1 MHWKA
6 GAMANSP
13 TLTFRVHD
21 TSGATTDL
29 PFSAHRLVI
38 AGWAG
43 RDEASLL
50 HHIEELASIGIAP
63 PSKTP
68 LFYAAAASLLTQ
80 APTLEVLGSETSGE
94 VEPLLILAD
103 GEAFIG
109 VGSDHT
115 DRQAEAWSVPHS
127 KQLCGKP
134 VSGDLW
140 RFSDVAPHWDQIVLR
155 SWIPG
160 ASGKWELYQQ
170 GKVAG
175 LRRPDD
181 LAILAGGLTSGT
193 AMLCGTLG
201 AIGGI
206 RPAPAFR
213 MQLHDPVL
221 GRSIDHAYQVAA
233 LPVVS

>member
-1 MHWKA
+1 
-6 GAMANSP
+6 MANP
-13 TLTFRVHD
+13 PVLHFRVHE
-21 TSGATTDL
+21 TSGAVTDL
-29 PFSAHRLVI
+29 PFSADRLII
-38 AGWAG
+38 AGWVG
-43 RDEASLL
+43 RDEASLR

-80 APTLEVLGSETSGE
+80 APTLQVVGAESSGE
-94 VEPLLILAD
+94 VEPVLILAD
-103 GEAFIG
+103 GETFVG

-134 VSGDLW
+134 VARDLW
-140 RFSDVAPHWDQIVLR
+140 RFGDVAPHWDQIVLR
-155 SWIPG
+155 AWIPG
-160 ASGKWELYQQ
+160 ASGGWDLYQE
-170 GKVAG
+170 GAVAG
-175 LRRPDD
+175 LRRPDE
-181 LAILAGGLTSGT
+181 LAALAGGLASGT

-206 RPAPAFR
+206 RPASGFR

-221 GRSIDHAYQVAA
+221 GRSIDHAYRVAA

>member
-1 MHWKA
+1 
-6 GAMANSP
+6 MANSP
-13 TLTFRVHD
+13 TLNFRVND
-21 TSGATTDL
+21 TSGATADL
-29 PFSAHRLVI
+29 PFLANRLVI

-68 LFYAAAASLLTQ
+68 LFYAAAPSLLTQ
-80 APTLEVLGSETSGE
+80 APTLDVLGSETSGE

-134 VSGDLW
+134 VARDLW
-140 RFSDVAPHWDQIVLR
+140 RFIDVAAHWDRIVLR
-155 SWIPG
+155 AWIPG
-160 ASGKWELYQQ
+160 ASGGWDLYQQ
-170 GKVAG
+170 GEVAG
-175 LRRPDD
+175 LRRPDE
-181 LAILAGGLTSGT
+181 LAMLAGGLASGT

-206 RPAPAFR
+206 RPAPAFKIE
-213 MQLHDPVL
+213 LHDPIL
-221 GRSIDHAYQVAA
+221 GRSIDHAYRITA